1 MLSLA
6 YDKDEEHMAWA
17 AVRLGMSGR
26 WLEPTHTIGIE
37 RDGETVCVVL
47 FNTFVEK
54 NACAHIV
61 SDGFSRWASRPIL
74 AGLFAYPFIQCDL
87 HRLTVP
93 VPSSKRN
100 VQIMALKLGFEFEGR
115 LRNAYASGDD
125 DVLFGMQRDDCP
137 WLRYLPKE
145 PRNG

>member
-6 YDKDEEHMAWA
+6 YGKDEEHMAWA

-26 WLEPTHTIGIE
+26 WPSDTRTIGVE
-37 RDGETVCVVL
+37 RYGDTVCVVA
-47 FNTFVEK
+47 FNMFVEK

-61 SDGFSRWASRPIL
+61 SDGFGAWASRAIL

-87 HRLTVP
+87 FRLTVP

-100 VQIMALKLGFEFEGR
+100 VQIMALKLGFKFEGR
-115 LRNAYASGDD
+115 LANAYTNGDD